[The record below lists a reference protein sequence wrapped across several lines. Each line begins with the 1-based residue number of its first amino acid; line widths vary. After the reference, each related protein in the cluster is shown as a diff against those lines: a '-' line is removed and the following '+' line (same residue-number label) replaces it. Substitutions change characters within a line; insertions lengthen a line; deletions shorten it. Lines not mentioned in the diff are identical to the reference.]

1 MNIAYYRK
9 STFDLDKTVENV
21 KKTAEKLGL
30 SVLGSAELPDK
41 MGTAINICNQSW
53 MKDIVTSDRNLI
65 GLLPC
70 SVVVLEKD
78 GEVSV
83 GAGNPSILGDV
94 TRHPTVTKM
103 ASIAEETLKKLI
115 HESAGVGDL
124 KAKSV
129 KLYST
134 TSCPYCKMEAAWL
147 DENNVEYQ
155 MVNVDLDQKEAEE
168 MVRKTG
174 QMGVPVTSVEFEEGD
189 EEHIVGFDKQKLSSY
204 LGLKTN

>member
-9 STFDLDKTVENV
+9 STFDLNKTVENV

-30 SVLGSAELPDK
+30 SILSTADLPDN
-41 MGTAINICNQSW
+41 MGAVINICNQQW
-53 MKDIVTSDRNLI
+53 MKDIITSDRNLI

-78 GEVSV
+78 KEVSV
-83 GAGNPSILGDV
+83 GVGNPSILGDV

-103 ASIAEETLKKLI
+103 ASIAEETLKNLI
-115 HESAGVGDL
+115 NESAGVGEL

-134 TSCPYCKMEAAWL
+134 TSCPYCTMEAKWL
-147 DENNVEYQ
+147 DENGIKYEK
-155 MVNVDLDQKEAEE
+155 VNVDLDQQAAEE

-174 QMGVPVTSVEFEEGD
+174 QMGVPVTTVEFEEGD

-204 LGLKTN
+204 LGLKNN